1 MNGYWEGLLEYSRQQ
16 EKKEQK
22 KKNMKSFI
30 DTVGECI
37 LTLIISLLIGY
48 ALLCAGVYGAF
59 ADEALT
65 PSERVVALTLL
76 GEARG
81 EHTTGIYAVG
91 CVIQKRVANRN
102 LTPAQ
107 VCQEPWQFS
116 IWNAG
121 KGKIK
126 KESEL
131 WHLYERSPVKV
142 MRYARQLARD
152 ICANRK
158 LSQDYTGNADHYY
171 SHKIMKQPPSW
182 AFKIDKKTGKFLRD
196 KKGNKIPVQPT
207 KVIGNHS
214 FYKLR

>member
-1 MNGYWEGLLEYSRQQ
+1 MNG
-16 EKKEQK
+16 
-22 KKNMKSFI
+22 
-30 DTVGECI
+30 
-37 LTLIISLLIGY
+37 LTYAIAVIFFFLFSCAASADQSLTT
-48 ALLCAGVYGAF
+48 
-59 ADEALT
+59 E
-65 PSERVVALTLL
+65 ERIVALTLL

-81 EHTTGIYAVG
+81 ESEIGVYAVA
-91 CVIQKRVANRN
+91 CVIQKRAAQRK
-102 LTPAQ
+102 LTPVQ
-107 VCQEPWQFS
+107 VCLQPWQFS

-131 WHLYERSPVKV
+131 WHLYERAPVKV

-196 KKGNKIPVQPT
+196 KKGNKIPVQHT

>member
-1 MNGYWEGLLEYSRQQ
+1 MG
-16 EKKEQK
+16 
-22 KKNMKSFI
+22 
-30 DTVGECI
+30 
-37 LTLIISLLIGY
+37 
-48 ALLCAGVYGAF
+48 
-59 ADEALT
+59 DEALT
-65 PSERVVALTLL
+65 PNERVIALTIL

-81 EHTTGIYAVG
+81 EDKIGMFAVA
-91 CVIQKRVANRN
+91 CVIQRRSWEKEKTSAEIC
-102 LTPAQ
+102 LQ
-107 VCQEPWQFS
+107 PWQFS

-131 WHLYERSPVKV
+131 WHLYERAPVKV